1 MKPIFLEYFW
11 KHNFTNKWKNFG
23 IWESEYRKDIALL
36 PRKIAN
42 GILYTETRVRRLTS

>member
-23 IWESEYRKDIALL
+23 IWESEFEKILHYYRG
-36 PRKIAN
+36 RSR
-42 GILYTETRVRRLTS
+42 TEYFTLRPVFAD